1 MDGGLPANWIGASGT
16 GSRPAAMVTPRLVFR
31 VDGSS
36 LHRHQ
41 AANEPEAMR
50 DIPFRTSSPAPEN
63 TIGSALLLGVR
74 GSVHRSGRIP
84 V

>member
-41 AANEPEAMR
+41 AANEPEGDEGHPVFERAR
-50 DIPFRTSSPAPEN
+50 QLQRTP
-63 TIGSALLLGVR
+63 LGAR
-74 GSVHRSGRIP
+74 YC
-84 V
+84 